1 MLSLNNQ
8 PHSVVPGTMTSP
20 TESTKTSA
28 AAQTKSHAGFGQD
41 PLHPQMQQEILSFLQ
56 SMKPPPS
63 LDAMRDQVP
72 ADEWKSLE
80 GVATREL
87 HAMLNTPMGKE
98 MSHALQTK
106 FGGSTFNA
114 LTWGMAGLASQMVDS
129 IPDSNN
135 YSIRGFDWGAGDSSA
150 ANTFEHLKAF
160 LVKQGQTTPEMAG
173 TVAYLQ
179 LWKYSPASLLRNIPD
194 YVDMSSL
201 EWEKV
206 SNKVDTLM
214 LEHPLKTLGMTYSDI
229 LNLIDPTRVEKRV
242 AEF

>member
-8 PHSVVPGTMTSP
+8 PPLVVPGTLPSSTGSP
-20 TESTKTSA
+20 KTSA
-28 AAQTKSHAGFGQD
+28 AADTKNHAGFSQD
-41 PLHPQMQQEILSFLQ
+41 PLQPHMQKEILNFLQ
-56 SMKPPPS
+56 GMKPPPS
-63 LDAMRDQVP
+63 LDAMRSQVP
-72 ADEWKSLE
+72 DDVWKSFKGIPTLE
-80 GVATREL
+80 LG
-87 HAMLNTPMGKE
+87 AMLNTPVGKE
-98 MSHALQTK
+98 MSLALQAK

-129 IPDSNN
+129 TPDSNN

-214 LEHPLKTLGMTYSDI
+214 LEHPLKPLSMTYSDI
-229 LNLIDPTRVEKRV
+229 LDLIDPTRVEKRV